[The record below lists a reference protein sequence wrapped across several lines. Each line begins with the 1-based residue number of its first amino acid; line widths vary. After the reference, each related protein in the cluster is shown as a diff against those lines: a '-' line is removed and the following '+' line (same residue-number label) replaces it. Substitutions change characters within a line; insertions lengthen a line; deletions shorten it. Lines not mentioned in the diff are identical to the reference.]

1 MSDRELRDELEKLSA
16 KVLTARREAEAY
28 SHELAVTEAVR
39 AAEAATPELEARLE
53 RAKAAFM
60 EASRTERLLRESV
73 KELQNSLE
81 HSRSEIAKRENPGD
95 PLEGSG
101 FDRRGWRGD

>member
-1 MSDRELRDELEKLSA
+1 MSERALRDELEALSA
-16 KVLTARREAEAY
+16 KVVAARREAEAY

-39 AAEAATPELEARLE
+39 VATAAMPELQARLA

-60 EASRTERLLRESV
+60 ESSRQQRLLRESV
-73 KELQNSLE
+73 KELQNSLD
-81 HSRSEIAKRENPGD
+81 HSRSEIAKREHPGD

-101 FDRRGWRGD
+101 FERRSWRDR